1 MFDKTLTRRG
11 FIHLSALLLAI
22 TILALPA
29 AGQLPA
35 RLTDQEFW
43 KLVTDFSE
51 SDGTFHSE
59 NLVSNELRFQTI
71 VPALMQTVTP
81 GGAYVGVGSEQNFTY
96 IAATKPAMVFIV
108 DIRRG
113 NLDLQ
118 LAYKALFEMSA
129 NRAEFVSKLFSRSRP
144 EGLSEASTAAEIFT
158 AFSTVS
164 PSQALFD
171 QNLKDI
177 KSHLTTKHGFKLS
190 EGDLSGIDF
199 AYTAWFNGGPGIN
212 YQLTASRG
220 GTGGTPTYADLM
232 SATDDQGTNRS
243 YLASEDSFRF
253 LKDLQTRNLIV
264 PVVGNF
270 GGSKAL
276 LAVGGYLKEK
286 KAVVS
291 TVYTSNVEQY
301 LRQDDIWENFCRSIS
316 TFPLDATSTFIRS
329 ERASF
334 RGQPFT
340 IAQTP
345 GAMFNSGILPI
356 QPELAKCAVAR

>member
-1 MFDKTLTRRG
+1 
-11 FIHLSALLLAI
+11 
-22 TILALPA
+22 
-29 AGQLPA
+29 
-35 RLTDQEFW
+35 
-43 KLVTDFSE
+43 
-51 SDGTFHSE
+51 
-59 NLVSNELRFQTI
+59 
-71 VPALMQTVTP
+71 
-81 GGAYVGVGSEQNFTY
+81 
-96 IAATKPAMVFIV
+96 
-108 DIRRG
+108 
-113 NLDLQ
+113 
-118 LAYKALFEMSA
+118 
-129 NRAEFVSKLFSRSRP
+129 
-144 EGLSEASTAAEIFT
+144 
-158 AFSTVS
+158 
-164 PSQALFD
+164 
-171 QNLKDI
+171 
-177 KSHLTTKHGFKLS
+177 
-190 EGDLSGIDF
+190 
-199 AYTAWFNGGPGIN
+199 
-212 YQLTASRG
+212 
-220 GTGGTPTYADLM
+220 M